1 MHFYWETMVFAII
14 AFGILYVLLNKY
26 VFKKLFA
33 IMEQRNA
40 RVLGELSDATN
51 SKTQAEALLAEQ
63 KALLDHARTEA
74 ADLIAQARTMAAKLS
89 EMAIDEAKSEARR
102 MREVAM
108 QDIAREQAAVAEAMR
123 QHIGQLAVLIAAKLI
138 EKEIDAKA
146 QAALIERALREV
158 HVR

>member
-1 MHFYWETMVFAII
+1 MFAII

>member
-1 MHFYWETMVFAII
+1 MFAII

-40 RVLGELSDATN
+40 RVLGELSDAAN

>member
-1 MHFYWETMVFAII
+1 MVFAII